1 MVLQP
6 APSIPDETITHDS
19 AGAMSCIRVD
29 WKIRKGNVMK
39 AIHLVGDLDRCNCTD
54 SFLRSCDVLEH
65 LLATECT
72 AVGLSVIASTFHQ
85 SGTDAA
91 PEGVTG
97 AVLLDGS
104 HVCVCTWA
112 DLRSV
117 SLDVYVCSPDKDNS
131 AVARDL
137 FRRLVA
143 LFAPESADASVL
155 HRGGKG
161 TTTREAS
168 AIGTG
173 D

>member
-1 MVLQP
+1 
-6 APSIPDETITHDS
+6 
-19 AGAMSCIRVD
+19 
-29 WKIRKGNVMK
+29 MK

-65 LLATECT
+65 LLATECS
-72 AVGLSVIASTFHQ
+72 AVGLPVVASTFHQ
-85 SGTDAA
+85 SGTDTA

-97 AVLLDGS
+97 AVLLEGS

-112 DLRSV
+112 ELRSV
-117 SLDVYVCSPDKDNS
+117 TLDVYVCSPGKDNS
-131 AVARDL
+131 AMARDL

-143 LFAPESADASVL
+143 LFAPESAEASVL

-161 TTTREAS
+161 TVAREGAT
-168 AIGTG
+168 IGAG